1 MILHRS
7 PAASDDALA
16 ATSDRQPRVNRD
28 ERQADLL
35 RHARGE
41 VLAQGGFPIS
51 FERLARAAQVS
62 KALIYNYFPT
72 QYALGNA
79 LLAEALGAID
89 RKALRDAVAQAD
101 LSTAARDAALL
112 YFDMVR
118 VDGPLLHVL
127 LADGY
132 LAQGPDRAAFGRAA
146 LLLLPA
152 ARRLRRDLNL
162 SPREANVVLQLLLT
176 LPEEAGRKV
185 FRGDADA
192 TLARRL
198 CGETIEAGLAALNGR
213 ALTDLAGMPTDADFL

>member
-1 MILHRS
+1 MIGHRV
-7 PAASDDALA
+7 PVASDDAPS
-16 ATSDRQPRVNRD
+16 ATSDRQPRANRD

-35 RHARGE
+35 RHAKRE

-62 KALIYNYFPT
+62 KALIYNYFPN

-79 LLAEALGAID
+79 LLEDALAAID
-89 RKALRDAVAQAD
+89 RTALESAVTQPD
-101 LSTAARDAALL
+101 LLTAAREAALL

-118 VDGPLLHVL
+118 ADGPLLHVL

-132 LAQGPDRAAFGRAA
+132 LAHGTDRAAFGRAA

-152 ARRLRRDLNL
+152 ARRLRRDLNV
-162 SPREANVVLQLLLT
+162 SPREANVVLHLLLT

-185 FRGDADA
+185 FKGDADA

-198 CGETIEAGLAALNGR
+198 CGETVEAALAALNGR
-213 ALTDLAGMPTDADFL
+213 ALPESAVSPTATDVL